1 MATVR
6 QKVETY
12 AITIS
17 TFQQHR
23 HFQKT
28 TNAELFIQTLLQYRA
43 QGRFLLHA
51 YVVMPNH
58 VHVLVTPGVDVSTAK
73 AVQYIKGGYSHA
85 LGQKAIWHSGYHAH
99 RVREGRDFEAQRLYI
114 ANNPVRKRYEAYPH
128 VDAEI
133 DPAPGHLGPG

>member
-28 TNAELFIQTLLQYRA
+28 ANAELFVRTLLGYRE
-43 QGRFLLHA
+43 QGKFLLHA
-51 YVVMPNH
+51 YVVMPDH
-58 VHVLVTPGVDVSTAK
+58 VHVLITPAIDVSTAK

-85 LGQKAIWHSGYHAH
+85 LGQKAIWHSGYHEH
-99 RVREGRDFEAQRLYI
+99 RVRDGRDYEAQRLYI
-114 ANNPVRKRYEAYPH
+114 ANNPARKRYEDYPH
-128 VDAEI
+128 VDAEL
-133 DPAPGHLGPG
+133 DSMPGHLGPG